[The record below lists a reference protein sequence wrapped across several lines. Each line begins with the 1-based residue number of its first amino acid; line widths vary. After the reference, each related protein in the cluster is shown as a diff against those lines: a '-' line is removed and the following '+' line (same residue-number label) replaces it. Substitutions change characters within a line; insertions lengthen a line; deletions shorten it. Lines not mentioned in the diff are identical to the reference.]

1 MSMRRSAALLIAR
14 SHRWCHVIHTAVRR
28 GKYWTV
34 WGDGGG
40 KGDWQLPK
48 LQAMFYLPFS
58 SGLPAIALVHLPSYQ
73 FKWRRLSCAR
83 FDCLPR
89 LHYRLRQDWAWAC
102 YWLAGCLSLCL
113 SPPTPLPLPST
124 PRLFIVLWHFQ
135 TEPKVYANFASVSR
149 RAPPILI
156 SVLCG
161 CPLLLLGCRFSNV
174 YPVDCSST
182 GILVV
187 VRKTARQQTT

>member
-28 GKYWTV
+28 GKYWTR
-34 WGDGGG
+34 WGDVGG
-40 KGDWQLPK
+40 KGDWQFPK
-48 LQAMFYLPFS
+48 LQALFYLPFS
-58 SGLPAIALVHLPSYQ
+58 SGCPAIALVHLPSYQ

-113 SPPTPLPLPST
+113 SPPTPP
-124 PRLFIVLWHFQ
+124 
-135 TEPKVYANFASVSR
+135 
-149 RAPPILI
+149 PPILPSQHAPFI
-156 SVLCG
+156 YRLVT
-161 CPLLLLGCRFSNV
+161 FSNRTE
-174 YPVDCSST
+174 S
-182 GILVV
+182 L
-187 VRKTARQQTT
+187 RQFCECLAQSASNSNLRSLRLSIVALGLPIFKRIPCRL

>member
-28 GKYWTV
+28 GKYWTR
-34 WGDGGG
+34 WGDVGG

-48 LQAMFYLPFS
+48 LQALFYLPFS

-73 FKWRRLSCAR
+73 FKWRWLSCAR

-89 LHYRLRQDWAWAC
+89 L
-102 YWLAGCLSLCL
+102 LSLLLACGL
-113 SPPTPLPLPST
+113 LVSLFESSYSSLLPST

-149 RAPPILI
+149 RAPRILI

-174 YPVDCSST
+174 YPADGSLTC
-182 GILVV
+182 ILVV
-187 VRKTARQQTT
+187 VNKTARQQTT

>member
-28 GKYWTV
+28 GKYWRG

-48 LQAMFYLPFS
+48 LQALFYLPFS

-73 FKWRRLSCAR
+73 FKWRWLSCAR

-89 LHYRLRQDWAWAC
+89 L
-102 YWLAGCLSLCL
+102 LSLLLACGLLVSLFESSYSSSTYSSFPARPVYL
-113 SPPTPLPLPST
+113 SSCDIFKPNRKFTPIL
-124 PRLFIVLWHFQ
+124 R
-135 TEPKVYANFASVSR
+135 VSR
-149 RAPPILI
+149 AERLE
-156 SVLCG
+156 
-161 CPLLLLGCRFSNV
+161 F
-174 YPVDCSST
+174 
-182 GILVV
+182 
-187 VRKTARQQTT
+187 